1 MVPGSFGVGYARF
14 EMSEFIIVETKR
26 VVLPGETHSFP
37 VAEQGLDHLT
47 IGDQIVYLHREGDSP
62 AGVGVLATI
71 EAISA
76 SLPGTVVLTVRGE
89 VRVLVSTSDRGAG
102 AGTAKTAEDLG
113 AGADEARAG
122 AARDANRY
130 QAALAE
136 LGHTADVLQEVPE
149 DPIEASYRLASLLR
163 VSEPERQHV
172 LERGTAAERLRLLAT
187 VFTRER
193 ALLEA
198 TISAGG
204 R

>member
-1 MVPGSFGVGYARF
+1 MVPGSIGAGYARCK
-14 EMSEFIIVETKR
+14 MSESIIVETKR

-47 IGDQIVYLHREGDSP
+47 IGDQIVFVHREGDSP

-71 EAISA
+71 EAIAA
-76 SLPGTVVLTVRGE
+76 SLPGAVVLTVRGE
-89 VRVLVSTSDRGAG
+89 VRVLVATSDGRAG
-102 AGTAKTAEDLG
+102 AVKTAEDLG

-122 AARDANRY
+122 AARAANRY
-130 QAALAE
+130 QATLAE

>member
-1 MVPGSFGVGYARF
+1 
-14 EMSEFIIVETKR
+14 MSEFIIVETKR

-37 VAEQGLDHLT
+37 VAEQGLDQLS
-47 IGDQIVYLHREGDSP
+47 IGDQIVFVHREGDSP

-71 EAISA
+71 ETIAA
-76 SLPGTVVLTVRGE
+76 SLPGAVVLTVRGE
-89 VRVLVSTSDRGAG
+89 VRVLVAPSDGRAG
-102 AGTAKTAEDLG
+102 AAEAAEELG

-122 AARDANRY
+122 ASGAANRY
-130 QAALAE
+130 QATLAE
-136 LGHTADVLQEVPE
+136 LGHTADVLQAVPE

-172 LERGTAAERLRLLAT
+172 LECGTAAERLRLLAT

>member
-1 MVPGSFGVGYARF
+1 
-14 EMSEFIIVETKR
+14 MSEFIIVETKR

-37 VAEQGLDHLT
+37 VAEQGLDHLS
-47 IGDQIVYLHREGDSP
+47 IGDRIVFVHREGDSP

-71 EAISA
+71 ETIAA
-76 SLPGTVVLTVRGE
+76 SLPGAVVLTVRGE
-89 VRVLVSTSDRGAG
+89 VRMLVATSNGRAG
-102 AGTAKTAEDLG
+102 AGTAEAAEELG

-122 AARDANRY
+122 AAGAANRY
-130 QAALAE
+130 QATLAE
-136 LGHTADVLQEVPE
+136 LGYTADVLQEVPE
-149 DPIEASYRLASLLR
+149 DPIETSYRLASLLR

-172 LERGTAAERLRLLAT
+172 LECGTAAERLRLLAT

>member
-1 MVPGSFGVGYARF
+1 MNQVRYARC

-37 VAEQGLDHLT
+37 VVEQRLDHLSV
-47 IGDQIVYLHREGDSP
+47 GDQIVLVYGEGTSP
-62 AGVGVLATI
+62 AAVGVLATI
-71 EAISA
+71 ETIAV
-76 SLPGTVVLTVRGE
+76 SLPGAVVPTVRGE
-89 VRVLVSTSDRGAG
+89 MRVLVSTPDDAASAG
-102 AGTAKTAEDLG
+102 PAEVAEDPG
-113 AGADEARAG
+113 GGVDEARAD
-122 AARDANRY
+122 AAMAASRY
-130 QAALAE
+130 LATLAE
-136 LGHTADVLQEVPE
+136 LGYTADVLQEVPE
-149 DPIEASYRLASLLR
+149 DPIDASYRLASLLR

-172 LERGTAAERLRLLAT
+172 LECGTAAKRLRLLAT